1 MKEIKTKIRVSDK
14 PIINTQKFLVCVSGE
29 GSYTV
34 TRKKIIRQQHNM
46 ICTDDMEEGEVDIRI
61 EYEVIKTVS
70 PEECQMAIDAVK
82 EKIKSDKENI
92 NPIMKAKLREAYDN
106 NCFGDV
112 LDVVKR
118 WNQ

>member
-1 MKEIKTKIRVSDK
+1 MEKIRVSNN
-14 PIINTQKFLVCVSGE
+14 PIIKIQKFLVHIPGK
-29 GSYTV
+29 GNYPV
-34 TRKKIIRQQHNM
+34 TRKETIRQQHDM
-46 ICTDDMEEGEVDIRI
+46 ICTDDMEKGEVDIRI

-82 EKIKSDKENI
+82 EKIKSDKEKM

-118 WNQ
+118 WMI